1 MKKMSR
7 RIISIV
13 LAIVMVLSLSVCA
26 FAKEDK
32 IVYTCLGD
40 SNSAGHN
47 LPEYVANRVAVPGA
61 YHSLIAEA
69 LDADLKPFGSGGYR
83 TDEILYLIDPTF
95 EMDWSYAEICNGQV
109 KKDALDSYKDAYY
122 QAVVDADL
130 ITIQVGANDIAGDCL
145 GFAFAH
151 AFVPIDAIESLK
163 STAENIGGEL
173 GEAMLKAVGA
183 AEKAIQYT
191 KLLTEFLWR
200 VNEKYPVFEKNW
212 DSIFENIYKINPDVE
227 IAVISTVNPFKNTSI
242 FEGSEFKTGS
252 LLGPIFKRLNKWME
266 SGSAY
271 SDTYVYCDITSVEP
285 GTLALTQ
292 PDFWQVYLGEV
303 HPNLDGHKKI
313 AEIVL
318 AGLKED
324 GFCD

>member
-7 RIISIV
+7 KIISIV

-26 FAKEDK
+26 FATEDK

-69 LDADLKPFGSGGYR
+69 LDAELRPFGSGGYR

-95 EMDWSYAEICNGQV
+95 EMDWAYADICNGKV
-109 KKDALDSYKDAYY
+109 HKEDLDAYKDAYV
-122 QAVVDADL
+122 QAVIDADL
-130 ITIQVGANDIAGDCL
+130 ITLQVGANDITGDCL
-145 GFAFAH
+145 GFAFLH
-151 AFVPIDAIESLK
+151 AFMPIEAIETLK
-163 STAENIGGEL
+163 TMAGNVGGEL
-173 GEAMLKAVGA
+173 GEAMLKAVDA

-200 VNEKYPVFEKNW
+200 VNEKYSVFEEQW
-212 DSIFENIYKINPDVE
+212 DSIFENIYRLNPDVE

-242 FEGSEFKTGS
+242 FVDAPFKSGS
-252 LLGPIFKRLNKWME
+252 LLAPIFNRLNKWME
-266 SGSAY
+266 SGSKY
-271 SDTYVYCDITSVEP
+271 SDTYVYCDITDVEP

-303 HPNLDGHKKI
+303 HPNLEGHKKI
-313 AEIVL
+313 ADHVL
-318 AGLKED
+318 DALRKD
-324 GFCD
+324 GFC